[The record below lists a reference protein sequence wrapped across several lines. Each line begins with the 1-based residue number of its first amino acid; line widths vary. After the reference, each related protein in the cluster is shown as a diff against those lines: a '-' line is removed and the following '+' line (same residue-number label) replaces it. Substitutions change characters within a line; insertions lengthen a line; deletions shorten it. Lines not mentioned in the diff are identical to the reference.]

1 MLGELSGSFA
11 HELNQPLS
19 AILSNPQAAQRFL
32 VREPP
37 QLDQVAEILVDIVKA
52 DKRAGEVIA
61 RLRALLRNE
70 APQHR
75 PIDVNGVVQEVLAL
89 MRSDLVNRQVRVRT
103 ELAPALSA
111 VSGDRIQLQQVLLNL
126 LINAADAM
134 ASFDAPR
141 VLVVRSE
148 LASAQD
154 VTVSV
159 ADRGPG
165 SRSGRKPPPTSA
177 RRRALLMAPLPQA
190 EREASNLTFCILPDA
205 SSTSAVLHLD
215 AIALP
220 W

>member
-19 AILSNPQAAQRFL
+19 AILSIAQAAQRFL

-37 QLDQVAEILVDIVKA
+37 QLDQVTEILVDIVKA

-75 PIDVNGVVQEVLAL
+75 PIDMNEVVQDVLAL
-89 MRSDLVNRQVRVRT
+89 IRSDLVNRQVRVRT
-103 ELAPALSA
+103 ELAPALPA
-111 VSGDRIQLQQVLLNL
+111 VSGDRIQLQHVLLNL

-141 VLVVRSE
+141 DLVVRSE
-148 LASAQD
+148 LASAQ
-154 VTVSV
+154 SH
-159 ADRGPG
+159 APCPAGHRGAAPAG
-165 SRSGRKPPPTSA
+165 PA
-177 RRRALLMAPLPQA
+177 RRPLAPTVLPTTTTRSRRPQT
-190 EREASNLTFCILPDA
+190 EIQLP
-205 SSTSAVLHLD
+205 STVRLVPLSHPVD
-215 AIALP
+215 P
-220 W
+220 SG